1 MNLMRNFRFSCISG
15 MKKVKHHIDQT
26 GFIFLKKENA
36 DMGKNIEI
44 IPVFLAADRS
54 YFPHM
59 AVTCLSIL
67 KSLFTKRLSF
77 Y

>member
-1 MNLMRNFRFSCISG
+1 
-15 MKKVKHHIDQT
+15 
-26 GFIFLKKENA
+26 
-36 DMGKNIEI
+36 MGKNIEE

-67 KSLFTKRLSF
+67 KSLFTKKDYHF
-77 Y
+77 TEVGV